1 MSLKDIM
8 NRPVSEWMRGV
19 GPDRD
24 VALGSRIRLAR
35 NLSGIPFPGVANDE
49 QSAEVVRQV
58 RTAVEQSPKLRH
70 LNFVE
75 MGSLTPLERHLL
87 VERHLVSPRHVRDVR
102 HKAVVLRDD
111 EVVSVMVNEE
121 DHVRI
126 QVLMPGLQLGAAW
139 ELADA
144 VDDAFEKHLPYA
156 FHEERGFLT
165 ACPTNVGTGLRA
177 SLMVHLPALV
187 STEQINRIIAAVG
200 KFGLVVR
207 GLYGEGTQALG
218 NIFQFS
224 NQVTLGHAETDIVQH
239 LISVTRQVIDQE
251 REARQTLLKRGKTLL
266 EDRVARAYGT
276 LAHARVLSSQEALQ
290 HLSDVRLGIDL
301 GLIDGLKPEILQ
313 ELLVAIRPAH
323 LQKRTGRELGP
334 AERDVLRATLIR
346 ERIVEGS
353 SDGKQ

>member
-1 MSLKDIM
+1 MSVQDILS
-8 NRPVSEWMRGV
+8 RPVSAWMKGI

-24 VALGSRIRLAR
+24 IALGSRIRLAR
-35 NLSGIPFPGVANDE
+35 NLAGIPFPGVANDE
-49 QSAEVVRQV
+49 QYASVVRQV
-58 RTAVEQSPKLRH
+58 REAVAQSPELQR
-70 LNFVE
+70 LSFVTME
-75 MGSLTPLERHLL
+75 SLSPLERHLL
-87 VERHLVSPRHVRDVR
+87 VERHLISPRHTQDVR

-111 EVVSVMVNEE
+111 EVISVMVNEE
-121 DHVRI
+121 DHLRI

-139 ELADA
+139 DLANT

-156 FHEERGFLT
+156 FTEQRGFLT

-187 STEQINRIIAAVG
+187 RTEQINRIIAAVG

-207 GLYGEGTQALG
+207 GLYGEGTKALG

-224 NQVTLGHAETDIVQH
+224 NQVTLGHPEMDIVQH
-239 LISVTRQVIDQE
+239 LINVTRQVIDQE

-266 EDRVARAYGT
+266 EDRVSRAYGT
-276 LAHARVLSSQEALQ
+276 LAHARVLSSHEALEL
-290 HLSDVRLGIDL
+290 LSDVRLGIDL

-323 LQKRTGRELGP
+323 LQKRTGRELAP
-334 AERDVLRATLIR
+334 TERDVLRATLVR
-346 ERIVEGS
+346 ERIVEGKN
-353 SDGKQ
+353 GQN

>member
-1 MSLKDIM
+1 MK
-8 NRPVSEWMRGV
+8 GT

-35 NLSGIPFPGVANDE
+35 NLAGMPFPGVAGE
-49 QSAEVVRQV
+49 RHATEVVRQV
-58 RTAVEQSPKLRH
+58 RTAVEQAAELNH
-70 LNFVE
+70 LHFDA
-75 MGSLTPLERHLL
+75 MDALSPLERHLL
-87 VERHLVSPRHVRDVR
+87 VEDHLISPPHAREGQ

-126 QVLMPGLQLGAAW
+126 QVLMPGLQLSAAW
-139 ELADA
+139 ELANEI
-144 VDDAFEKHLPYA
+144 DDAFEKYLPYT
-156 FHEERGFLT
+156 FSEERGFLT

-187 STEQINRIIAAVG
+187 TTGQVGDIIQAVG

-224 NQVTLGHAETDIVQH
+224 NQVTLGHSETDIVQH
-239 LISVTRQVIDQE
+239 LINVTRQVTDQE
-251 REARQTLLKRGKTLL
+251 AEARQTLLRRNKTLL

-276 LAHARVLSSQEALQ
+276 LAHARVLSSHEALQ
-290 HLSDVRLGIDL
+290 LLSDVRLGIDL

-323 LQKRTGRELGP
+323 LQKRTRRESSP

-346 ERIVEGS
+346 ERIVEGKR
-353 SDGKQ
+353 GQN